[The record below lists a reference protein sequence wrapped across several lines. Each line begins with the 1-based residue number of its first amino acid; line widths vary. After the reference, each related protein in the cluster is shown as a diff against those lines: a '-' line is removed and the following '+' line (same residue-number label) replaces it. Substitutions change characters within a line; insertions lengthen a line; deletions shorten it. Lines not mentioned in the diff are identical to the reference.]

1 MDFTVTHHLDATG
14 LRCPEPVMLL
24 HNKVRE
30 MQSGDVLEVVAT
42 DPSTS
47 WDIPKFCNFLN
58 HELLANEEREQKYY
72 YYIRKGAD

>member
-1 MDFTVTHHLDATG
+1 MDFTITHRLDASG

-30 MQSGDVLEVVAT
+30 MSVGDVLEVTAT

-58 HELLANEEREQKYY
+58 HELLKHEEREQKYY
-72 YYIRKGAD
+72 YYIRKGEG